1 MGDIS
6 KIKTP
11 DGTAYNLKDAE
22 ARGGSARD
30 DTKLPLSGGTMTGE
44 LKITAGYA
52 DRSIKIN
59 GGTFAAIMP
68 ASTGYAGGLS
78 FKASDGTT
86 TKGSFGFYH
95 SPSDSTKSYHY
106 CGTSYSNP
114 NGTLKAGTFVGA
126 LTGNADSATKSG
138 KILYS
143 DSTGARSVTLSE
155 KTDSYDFLTV
165 FLNSVGSGVQCVTV
179 AAGDGY
185 KNAALTLSPTPSQ
198 NPAVSFLGCYIGIS
212 GTTLSVAYSTAVSVT
227 ISTKTV
233 STSTISDTAGY
244 IIKVIGHKAV

>member
-30 DTKLPLSGGTMTGE
+30 DTKLPLSGGTLTGE
-44 LKITAGYA
+44 LKSTAMYT
-52 DRSIKIN
+52 DRNLCID
-59 GGTFAAIMP
+59 GGRIRMHMP
-68 ASTGYAGGLS
+68 ASTSYTGGMY
-78 FKASDGTT
+78 FKTSDGTT
-86 TKGSFGFYH
+86 TKGSFSFYH
-95 SPSDSTKSYHY
+95 NPSDDTKSYHY
-106 CGTSYSNP
+106 CGASYSNP

-126 LTGNADSATKSG
+126 LNGNADSATKSG

-165 FLNSVGSGVQCVTV
+165 FLNSVGSGVQCITV

-198 NPAVSFLGCYIGIS
+198 NPTVSFLGCYIGIS
-212 GTTLSVAYSTAVSVT
+212 GTALSVAYSTAISVT
-227 ISTKTV
+227 ISTKAV
-233 STSTISDTAGY
+233 STSTLSDTAGY